1 MSFGIDPNTLA
12 LSPAQILANE
22 AEKKSLDLAE
32 QRLALEARALTL
44 RSMPSGGGG
53 GTRRVYSQPGRI
65 SDPVAAVRASFGES
79 WMAKEKRELAE
90 KTRLA
95 EETQAKRREAFQQRQ
110 AQQELA
116 EKYSQSG
123 WEKTP
128 TGWRESPTFKRAQ
141 ETKRKETE
149 EYDKSLA
156 KSLAQFRLER
166 EYGPKGWEQTPDD
179 KWRERPDIIE
189 ARKLETAKKMKELTG
204 GGGGSYGDKFDT
216 WYEQKIG
223 KQSK

>member
-1 MSFGIDPNTLA
+1 MSYGIDANTMA

-44 RSMPSGGGG
+44 RSMPSGGGGG

-204 GGGGSYGDKFDT
+204 GGSYGSQGSFLDRLETK
-216 WYEQKIG
+216 YK
-223 KQSK
+223 